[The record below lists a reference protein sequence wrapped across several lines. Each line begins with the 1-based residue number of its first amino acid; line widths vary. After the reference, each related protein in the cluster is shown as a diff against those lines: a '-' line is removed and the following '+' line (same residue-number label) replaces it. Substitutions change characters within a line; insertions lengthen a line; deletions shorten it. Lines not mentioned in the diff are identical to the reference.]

1 MMTGED
7 CALEF
12 IKEAS
17 PLISFVQNLLCVL
30 PSSVVGFTEFG
41 LSPAK
46 PKRNDY
52 SASGNFVNSVKKIPY
67 IRSRTFPVR
76 FS

>member
-1 MMTGED
+1 M
-7 CALEF
+7 EF
-12 IKEAS
+12 INEAS
-17 PLISFVQNLLCVL
+17 PLISFVQHRLCVL
-30 PSSVVGFTEFG
+30 PSSVVDFTEFR

-46 PKRNDY
+46 PKRNDH
-52 SASGNFVNSVKKIPY
+52 SATGNFVNSVKKIPY

>member
-1 MMTGED
+1 MES
-7 CALEF
+7 
-12 IKEAS
+12 INEAS

-30 PSSVVGFTEFG
+30 PSSVVRFTEFG

-46 PKRNDY
+46 PKRNDHL
-52 SASGNFVNSVKKIPY
+52 ATGNFVNSVKKIPY
-67 IRSRTFPVR
+67 IRSRTFPAR

>member
-1 MMTGED
+1 M
-7 CALEF
+7 EF
-12 IKEAS
+12 INEAS
-17 PLISFVQNLLCVL
+17 PLISFVQLLLCVL
-30 PSSVVGFTEFG
+30 ASSVVGFTEFG

-46 PKRNDY
+46 PKRNGH
-52 SASGNFVNSVKKIPY
+52 SATGNFVHSVKKIPY